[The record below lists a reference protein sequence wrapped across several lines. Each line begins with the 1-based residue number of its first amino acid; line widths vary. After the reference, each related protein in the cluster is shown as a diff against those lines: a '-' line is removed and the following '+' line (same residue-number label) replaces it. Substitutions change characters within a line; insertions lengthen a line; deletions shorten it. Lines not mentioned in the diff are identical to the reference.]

1 MSDFPILSALI
12 VTPALGALV
21 IAILPNRRPE
31 YVRIVGYLF
40 SIATLALAIWLLCNF
55 ETRAGYQF
63 VESESWISNLGVHY
77 KVGVDGISL
86 FVVALNALLFP
97 IALLASASITERT
110 KAFFVWMLALEA
122 ALMGVFLSL
131 DLIVFFV
138 FFEFV
143 LVPMYFL
150 ILGWGHGRRTY
161 AALKFFIFT
170 MAGSAFLLVGLLTLA
185 FLHSDATGTL
195 TFDLGVLTAWAPNGL
210 DPTVAAVL
218 FFAFFAAFAVKVPLF
233 PLHTWLPD
241 AHTEAPTAGSVILAG
256 VLLKMGIYG
265 FLRFSLPLFPQASV
279 DFAPVLL
286 VLATIGIIYGA
297 IVAAMQPNVK
307 RIVAYSSVAH
317 MGFAVLG
324 VFALTT
330 QGLDGGVFTMISH
343 GLTTGALFLLLG
355 MLYDR
360 RHTYEVSAYRG
371 LWKVMPVLGGLFC
384 VAAFASIGLP
394 GFSGFIGEFLALI
407 GTFITEKP
415 YAVVASIGVVLA
427 AVYLLWVFQRTFMG
441 RPTGDNATM
450 KDINFRELACVVPLL
465 ALSLFL
471 GLYPKPVLDRIE
483 PSVQKIICQVEAG
496 SDYKEPEA
504 ARTTAT
510 FGSHAKLGLTSESCA
525 TKAATK

>member
-1 MSDFPILSALI
+1 MTSDFPILSALI
-12 VTPALGALV
+12 VTPVIGALV
-21 IAILPNRRPE
+21 VMVLPSRRPE
-31 YVRIVGYLF
+31 YVRLAGYVF
-40 SIATLALAIWLLCNF
+40 SFAVLALAGWLLF
-55 ETRAGYQF
+55 HYESGGGYQF
-63 VESESWISNLGVHY
+63 VEREQWLGDLGVQY
-77 KVGVDGISL
+77 KVGVDGISV
-86 FVVALNALLFP
+86 FMVALNALLFP
-97 IALLASASITERT
+97 IALFASANITERT
-110 KAFFVWMLALEA
+110 KSFFAWMLALEA

-170 MAGSAFLLVGLLTLA
+170 MAGSAFLLVGLLVLA
-185 FLHSDATGTL
+185 FLHSDDTGKL
-195 TFDLGVLTAWAPNGL
+195 TFDLGTLTAWAPDGL
-210 DPTVAAVL
+210 DPGAAKAL
-218 FFAFFAAFAVKVPLF
+218 FLAFFAAFAVKVPLF

-256 VLLKMGIYG
+256 MLLKMGVYG
-265 FLRFSLPLFPQASV
+265 FLRFSLPLFPQAAV
-279 DFAPVLL
+279 DLAPLLL

-324 VFALTT
+324 IFALTT

-360 RHTYEVSAYRG
+360 RHTYDVDQYRG

-384 VAAFASIGLP
+384 AAAFASIGLP
-394 GFSGFIGEFLALI
+394 GFSGFIGEFLALL
-407 GTFITEKP
+407 GTFVVEKP
-415 YAVVASIGVVLA
+415 YAVVGAIGVVFA

-441 RPTGDNATM
+441 RPTGENAKM
-450 KDINFRELACVVPLL
+450 RDIGFRELACVVPLL
-465 ALSLFL
+465 GLSLFL
-471 GLYPKPVLDRIE
+471 GIWPKPVLDVIE
-483 PSVQKIICQVEAG
+483 PDVKEVIQQVERG
-496 SDYKEPEA
+496 SDYEEP
-504 ARTTAT
+504 TPT
-510 FGSHAKLGLTSESCA
+510 FEITPSGHDDGGHE
-525 TKAATK
+525 